1 MSWGW
6 CSRVWLIW
14 GELRANVTWGFRVLE
29 RMRLLRNY
37 LRSDAPEPTLS
48 LWAWAYCDR
57 AWARLAACRSMALL
71 ERKLVVGVT
80 GEAGESC
87 GRCEEG
93 VGIADRWM
101 LLWDSLENCPE
112 RFSVLPVV
120 EGDLTQPV
128 RLPPT
133 DKVPGEATPTH
144 PPRCCWCYQ
153 RSSDGSGGRGPGRSM
168 EYEQHQGHTQARVVL
183 LLRQEGMWEQAKA
196 KHQQW
201 IKCLPYIYH

>member
-1 MSWGW
+1 
-6 CSRVWLIW
+6 
-14 GELRANVTWGFRVLE
+14 
-29 RMRLLRNY
+29 MRLLWNY

-71 ERKLVVGVT
+71 DRKLVVGVT

-93 VGIADRWM
+93 VGIADRWT

-133 DKVPGEATPTH
+133 DKVHGGRTPTH
-144 PPRCCWCYQ
+144 RHH
-153 RSSDGSGGRGPGRSM
+153 GVTNGVMAEVGIAGKEV
-168 EYEQHQGHTQARVVL
+168 EYAQHQGHTQARLVV

-201 IKCLPYIYH
+201 IKCLPHFITRGMTTKLWYSGCLQNPNMRKMAC